1 MSDSL
6 RPHGLYPTRLLR
18 PWDFPGKHTGV
29 GCHFLLQ
36 RIFLTRG
43 SNPGFLHCRQMLY
56 RLSHREA
63 PKHSLR
69 SVQFSSVQLFS
80 RVRLFATP
88 WIAAR
93 QASLSITNSRSSLQ
107 LMCIESVMPSSHL
120 ILCRPLLLLAP
131 IPPSIRIFSN
141 ESTLRMRWPRS
152 YIIWPSLNTSPTD
165 ILSHPSAVSPLP
177 CPFSNTS
184 VISWPSRWT
193 LTISPALNIL
203 PPDTHIVWSQVRW
216 LAESHLTVPFKTIVL
231 FCLPSLCP
239 LACFI
244 FIPNISII

>member
-1 MSDSL
+1 MHYYSLKVQSQSTLSVFTLKISWLCIHLHSITNFKCFILSHLEYQVLQFRSVMSDSL

-88 WIAAR
+88 
-93 QASLSITNSRSSLQ
+93 
-107 LMCIESVMPSSHL
+107 
-120 ILCRPLLLLAP
+120 
-131 IPPSIRIFSN
+131 
-141 ESTLRMRWPRS
+141 
-152 YIIWPSLNTSPTD
+152 
-165 ILSHPSAVSPLP
+165 
-177 CPFSNTS
+177 
-184 VISWPSRWT
+184 
-193 LTISPALNIL
+193 
-203 PPDTHIVWSQVRW
+203 
-216 LAESHLTVPFKTIVL
+216 
-231 FCLPSLCP
+231 
-239 LACFI
+239 
-244 FIPNISII
+244 